1 LARIR
6 TESPRLP
13 ERGAAALSA
22 VSRSLTDTPIPSTYW
37 LLLLAALAA
46 GAILR
51 LWDITGVP
59 PGLQQDEAVYGVD
72 AFSIFETGRDHLGH
86 PFPFVSLENFG
97 DWSSPLLTFICVPF
111 VGIFGLHVEVI
122 RTVTAMMGLIAVPAV
137 FGLAV
142 LLFQRPA
149 AGVVAAWLLALSPFH
164 VHLSRWAV
172 IPSLVPTMVALT
184 LLVFVWAMRNRNER
198 AFVLAA
204 FLACVTMATYHSMK
218 LYVPL
223 ALVPAFL
230 IYHRTIL
237 SLKLEALVYAALVFA
252 ALAGPI
258 MWLTLR
264 DPAGG
269 ARFAQ
274 TSVFEQS
281 DGNLGIVIEQYA
293 RFFSPSFWLT
303 RGSNDLMQVPSGGI
317 ELWFVVPLILLGLVW
332 LARAVIRA
340 DGWLR
345 SSALLLSALVLL
357 YPLPGSLTVPAPDA
371 LRGAHVI
378 TLAALLGAA
387 GVVALYEWLTSLLA
401 RRERNLRLGVSA
413 LVVTVFALGIGYD
426 LQHRFVHYFGG
437 YGEEVESSFHYGL
450 KDALDYAFEHEDAYD
465 EVWVLPDVHNP
476 YIYVLFYKRWSP
488 DDVHS
493 NLVLTRDPPE
503 WNVVHAIGRYR
514 FDEPSG
520 FLLSDLTLVT
530 SSRYSD
536 GRPAYDVLD
545 GTVSGR
551 RLLVVHR
558 SP

>member
-1 LARIR
+1 MAGIR
-6 TESPRLP
+6 TVSARLT
-13 ERGAAALSA
+13 RGAAALNSI
-22 VSRSLTDTPIPSTYW
+22 SRSLTDAPIPSSFW
-37 LLLLAALAA
+37 LLLLAAVVT
-46 GAILR
+46 GAVLR

-72 AFSIFETGRDHLGH
+72 AFSIFKTGRDHLGH

-111 VGIFGLHVEVI
+111 VGIFGLNVEVI
-122 RTVTAMMGLIAVPAV
+122 RVVTAMMGLLAIPAV

-149 AGVVAAWLLALSPFH
+149 AGVVAAWLIALSPFH

-184 LLVFVWAMRNRNER
+184 LLVFIWAMRNRNER

-204 FLACVTMATYHSMK
+204 FIACLTMATYHSMK

-223 ALVPAFL
+223 ALLPAFL

-237 SLKLEALVYAALVFA
+237 VLKLEALLYAALVFA

-274 TSVFEQS
+274 TSVFEQA
-281 DGNLGIVIEQYA
+281 DGHIGTVIEQYA
-293 RFFSPSFWLT
+293 SFFSPGFWLT
-303 RGSNDLMQVPSGGI
+303 RGSNDLMQVPSGGV
-317 ELWFVVPLILLGLVW
+317 ELWFVVPLILVGLGW
-332 LARAVIRA
+332 LALHIVRST
-340 DGWLR
+340 DTWLR
-345 SSALLLSALVLL
+345 SSALLIFALVVL
-357 YPLPGSLTVPAPDA
+357 YPVPGSLTVPAPDA

-378 TLAALLGAA
+378 TLAALLGSA
-387 GVVALYEWLTSLLA
+387 GAVALYEFLSALLA
-401 RRERNLRLGVSA
+401 SRERNFRLGAGA
-413 LVVTVFALGIGYD
+413 LVVAVFALGLGYD
-426 LQHRFVHYFGG
+426 LQHRFVHYFGA
-437 YGEEVESSFHYGL
+437 YSEEVESNFHYGL
-450 KDALDYAFEHEDAYD
+450 KDALDYAFQHEDAYD

-503 WNVVHAIGRYR
+503 WNVVHSIGKYR
-514 FDEPSG
+514 FDEPTG
-520 FLLSDLTLVT
+520 FSLRDLTPVT

-536 GRPAYDVLD
+536 GRPAYDVLE
-545 GTVSGR
+545 GTVNSK